1 MKKEKEI
8 RAAIEDEIG
17 TIHLWNQI
25 APGIYYAATQDTD
38 EPFTTELYV
47 LEADNP
53 IISETAR
60 KYAIPMEKHPQYLTY
75 IADSP
80 DSGKI
85 ILEYEAYRYLAAN
98 NLPLPEG
105 ADLRNTAT
113 YGREHHPEY
122 FGDYPVPLSTPL
134 GVTLRYVTLMTGVFL
149 LETDRL
155 QKGIAVCY
163 PISACDL
170 TDFVVAKAEKT
181 GAGLPETHRYLFFP
195 EETACLALFELS
207 HTYKEL
213 WESAWIDML
222 VPENMPHS
230 PVGVLHLP
238 SVCRIPRFPRLENEH

>member
-1 MKKEKEI
+1 MDKENEL
-8 RAAIEDEIG
+8 RSAIEDEIG

-25 APGIYYAATQDTD
+25 APGICYAAAQDTD

-53 IISETAR
+53 IISKTAR

-80 DSGKI
+80 DRGKL
-85 ILEYEAYRYLAAN
+85 ILEYEAFRYLAAN

-134 GVTLRYVTLMTGVFL
+134 GVTLRYVTLMTGVLL

-163 PISACDL
+163 PISAI
-170 TDFVVAKAEKT
+170 
-181 GAGLPETHRYLFFP
+181 GQAG
-195 EETACLALFELS
+195 
-207 HTYKEL
+207 
-213 WESAWIDML
+213 
-222 VPENMPHS
+222 
-230 PVGVLHLP
+230 
-238 SVCRIPRFPRLENEH
+238 